1 MKNLILIIF
10 IFSPLLL
17 QAQSVSEIK
26 QDKDH
31 YIWGEGKGNTLKEA
45 DNAALTDLISQI
57 STQVESDFKKIVE
70 QSTSES
76 NTKFKETVND
86 VVRTYSSATLKNT
99 DRLILQDEPD
109 AFVFRYVK
117 RSEISRIFES
127 RKNKI
132 IELARNGEEA
142 LKDLQIAD
150 ALRYFY
156 WSQTLLRSHPESSEI
171 KMKDEDGQERLLI
184 TWLPMKINEILA
196 NVSFKVEGVD
206 QMDSYSNYLIKI
218 CYKNEPVRN
227 LDYTYWG
234 GHDWSNVIS
243 AKDGSGIVEMPKT
256 ITTPDI
262 RFKVEYAFEGEA
274 NIDMELRDV
283 MQKLPQVPY
292 KSSYQNVSVRS
303 STAAAINAGPST
315 TLPAVVESV
324 PAAQSSA
331 SVMSSTINTSTISNS
346 VGNLQTLSNVSA
358 QEAVMKQ
365 IIHAIGSHNYAS
377 VENLFTPEGVS
388 IYKKLLQYGNARII
402 HTPILKY
409 FQYNEYV
416 ICRFI
421 PMSFNFKTNN
431 RTFIED
437 VVFYLNK
444 DNKVCNIAFGLE
456 KKALH
461 NIASKDAWS
470 EADREMIIS
479 FLENYKTAYAL
490 KRFDYINDIFSDN
503 ALIITGI
510 VTKVNRTAESPYL
523 SNTIVKYN
531 RQTKAEYMRKLKYS
545 FDSNEFI
552 NIRFADNTVR
562 RSFKGNNLYGIQ
574 IKQDYFSTHYGDSGY
589 LFLLVDLSDKSKP
602 QIHVRTWQP
611 EKNPDGSIYG
621 VGDF

>member
-1 MKNLILIIF
+1 MDREQKCCSVAWLTLDKTALQIEPEIVGLRNQCWQEYYLKIGDYKNAYH
-10 IFSPLLL
+10 SLL
-17 QAQSVSEIK
+17 QNMHLNDSIRNEKVMSRIAEIDTRYR
-26 QDKDH
+26 QDTAVMKRE
-31 YIWGEGKGNTLKEA
+31 IL
-45 DNAALTDLISQI
+45 LTQQNSQI
-57 STQVESDFKKIVE
+57 SVLKMTNCFWILLVVVIVIGAVAIYYSLQRKRVMQQLKFQDQAAQLRLQNIRNRISPHLMFNVLNQKISDEKDRDNQQLFDLVKLLRKSLE
-70 QSTSES
+70 FTDQ
-76 NTKFKETVND
+76 
-86 VVRTYSSATLKNT
+86 TL
-99 DRLILQDEPD
+99 ISLQDELE
-109 AFVFRYVK
+109 FVKTYIDLEQVK
-117 RSEISRIFES
+117 LGDEF
-127 RKNKI
+127 KWHL
-132 IELARNGEEA
+132 ELDDSIDTNAIKLPAMMIQIPVENA
-142 LKDLQIAD
+142 LK
-150 ALRYFY
+150 
-156 WSQTLLRSHPESSEI
+156 
-171 KMKDEDGQERLLI
+171 
-184 TWLPMKINEILA
+184 
-196 NVSFKVEGVD
+196 
-206 QMDSYSNYLIKI
+206 
-218 CYKNEPVRN
+218 
-227 LDYTYWG
+227 
-234 GHDWSNVIS
+234 
-243 AKDGSGIVEMPKT
+243 
-256 ITTPDI
+256 
-262 RFKVEYAFEGEA
+262 
-274 NIDMELRDV
+274 
-283 MQKLPQVPY
+283 
-292 KSSYQNVSVRS
+292 
-303 STAAAINAGPST
+303 
-315 TLPAVVESV
+315 
-324 PAAQSSA
+324 
-331 SVMSSTINTSTISNS
+331 
-346 VGNLQTLSNVSA
+346 
-358 QEAVMKQ
+358 
-365 IIHAIGSHNYAS
+365 HAIGSHNYAS

-602 QIHVRTWQP
+602 QIH
-611 EKNPDGSIYG
+611 D
-621 VGDF
+621 